1 MFTLTPAAAAEL
13 AQFRESRGIPDTAGI
28 RASAEPADDGQL
40 RVALA
45 FSEVPAEDDQ
55 VTEQQGTRLFVA
67 ANLVEPL
74 AETALD
80 VAQTPE
86 GPQLLL
92 TPASEAGGMN

>member
-13 AQFRESRGIPDTAGI
+13 AQFRHSRGISDSAGI
-28 RASAEPADDGQL
+28 RASADPAGDGQL

-45 FSEVPAEDDQ
+45 FSELPAEDDQ
-55 VTEQQGTRLFVA
+55 VTEQQGTKVFVA
-67 ANLVEPL
+67 ADLVEPL

-86 GPQLLL
+86 GPELRL
-92 TPASEAGGMN
+92 TPASETN